1 MMALDAKM
9 DLNSFMGARG
19 RRMLGGMSFAGKSH
33 RQEKA
38 DGRSHKHNLGDDDK
52 VHGEVTVIGVTV
64 APAPMAYEV
73 TAD

>member
-1 MMALDAKM
+1 
-9 DLNSFMGARG
+9 
-19 RRMLGGMSFAGKSH
+19 MLGGMSFAGKSH

-38 DGRSHKHNLGDDDK
+38 DGRSYQHNLGDDDK

-64 APAPMAYEV
+64 APAPMACEV